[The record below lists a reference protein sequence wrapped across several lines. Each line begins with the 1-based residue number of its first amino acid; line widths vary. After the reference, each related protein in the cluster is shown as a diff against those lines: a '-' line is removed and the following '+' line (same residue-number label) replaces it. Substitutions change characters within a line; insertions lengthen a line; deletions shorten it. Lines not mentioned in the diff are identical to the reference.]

1 MQENNK
7 QTVFVAGLGSTGSS
21 ALIDLLKEVS
31 TYYVWEQE
39 FRLFVDPGGLVNLR
53 DAMVDNWSVFQTDI
67 AIKNFRKLAL
77 SLSSNWRSPNSHINH
92 SKYLGKNFINYAD
105 NYIDSI
111 TDIKFKGIWYGID
124 NIWIRQLHK
133 LPIINKFRLLTKQMY
148 VGKKLTDSQFNE
160 KTYNFI
166 KSIVNYC
173 VKSEQ
178 KANFCFNENLS
189 CMFPDKI
196 LKMVPGG
203 KIINIIRDPKD
214 VYADSIRVKWL
225 AIPKNKNEY
234 IKWQMSVY
242 KGYMEVEEKAR
253 KWDPDSKS
261 LKTIKFE
268 DLIQK
273 YDDTVEEIFQFLEID
288 KNDHKLKKSFLNP
301 SLSLK
306 NIGQWKTI
314 LSIEE
319 IEFFDKNFK
328 DFYINYHYPVN

>member
-1 MQENNK
+1 
-7 QTVFVAGLGSTGSS
+7 
-21 ALIDLLKEVS
+21 
-31 TYYVWEQE
+31 
-39 FRLFVDPGGLVNLR
+39 
-53 DAMVDNWSVFQTDI
+53 
-67 AIKNFRKLAL
+67 
-77 SLSSNWRSPNSHINH
+77 
-92 SKYLGKNFINYAD
+92 
-105 NYIDSI
+105 
-111 TDIKFKGIWYGID
+111 
-124 NIWIRQLHK
+124 
-133 LPIINKFRLLTKQMY
+133 MY

-242 KGYMEVEEKAR
+242 KGYMEVEEKTR
-253 KWDPDSKS
+253 KWDPDSKL

-306 NIGQWKTI
+306 NIGQWKTK